1 MNKFFF
7 FIILFGL
14 AGAAGLG
21 ILSNTFV
28 LVLQELGVFHAADV
42 ILAGCVCVDE
52 SGPVECDPEVITNPL
67 CPFIIPP

>member
-28 LVLQELGVFHAADV
+28 LVLQELGVFHFIDV
-42 ILAGCVCVDE
+42 IPAGCVCVDG
-52 SGPVECDPEVITNPL
+52 SDVVECEQEVLDDPL
-67 CPFIIPP
+67 CFTPPSP